1 MEKIKITRVRN
12 GKVQIFDRKVKE
24 TNYDG
29 HLNIRLS
36 SETKELLIKFAK
48 ENNYKS
54 YSELVKELIEDLL
67 QKNGYKE

>member
-29 HLNIRLS
+29 HLNIRVS
-36 SETKELLIKFAK
+36 SKTKELLIKFAK

>member
-12 GKVQIFDRKVKE
+12 GKIQIFDRKVKE

-29 HLNIRLS
+29 HLNIRVS

>member
-1 MEKIKITRVRN
+1 MEKIKITRARN

-29 HLNIRLS
+29 HLNIRVS

>member
-12 GKVQIFDRKVKE
+12 GKVQNFDRKVKG

-29 HLNIRLS
+29 HLNIRIS

>member
-29 HLNIRLS
+29 HLNIRVS

>member
-1 MEKIKITRVRN
+1 MKKIKITRIRN

-29 HLNIRLS
+29 HLNIRVN

>member
-12 GKVQIFDRKVKE
+12 GKVQIFDRKAKE

-29 HLNIRLS
+29 HLNIRVS